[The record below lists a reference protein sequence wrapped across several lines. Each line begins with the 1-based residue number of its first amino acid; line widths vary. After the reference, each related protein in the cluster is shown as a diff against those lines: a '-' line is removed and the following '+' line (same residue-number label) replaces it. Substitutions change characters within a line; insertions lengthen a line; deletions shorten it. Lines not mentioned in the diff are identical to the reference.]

1 VSAPTAESTFADP
14 VGDLEA
20 AWRDEASRHAT
31 LEAADEEFSRGL
43 ALHEAGR
50 SEDALPLLAS
60 ASRAPG
66 LRFAGASLVARIHRD
81 RGNLAA
87 AVDWFERAAQAPAT
101 TTAEGLALLYELADA
116 LEQTGEAARALAICI
131 ELQSEAGR
139 YRDVAERIDRL
150 FKAQPRG

>member
-1 VSAPTAESTFADP
+1 MESAFAEP

-20 AWRDEASRHAT
+20 VWRDEASRQAT
-31 LEAADEEFSRGL
+31 LDAADEEFSRGL

-60 ASRAPG
+60 AVPRARIAVRRSVARGTDSPG
-66 LRFAGASLVARIHRD
+66 PGQPGGGRRVVRTGGASAGAHQ
-81 RGNLAA
+81 RG
-87 AVDWFERAAQAPAT
+87 
-101 TTAEGLALLYELADA
+101 GLALLYELADA
-116 LEQTGEAARALAICI
+116 LEQTGEVARSLAICI